1 MSLPLQKA
9 KYIARA
15 VGAPTFA
22 PASTGN
28 MQICV
33 PFEITQGEFAGE
45 TQSWLGTFTD
55 NTSERIIE
63 SLGHMGWQGEDLSDF
78 DGMTDEQA
86 MQALPNEV
94 ELVCDVEPA
103 RTHNGKQYE
112 ARLRINWVNRV
123 GGGRF
128 VFDEE
133 TRLTGQSLK
142 QFGAKMR
149 STVKSVRGAGG
160 SRRAT
165 PANGSHSS
173 SNQPH
178 PNAPGGRSDE
188 PPF

>member
-33 PFEITQGEFAGE
+33 PFEITQGDYTGE

-55 NTSERIIE
+55 NTSERIME
-63 SLGHMGWQGEDLSDF
+63 SLMHMGWQGDDLSEF
-78 DGMTDEQA
+78 DGIDDARA
-86 MQALPNEV
+86 MEMLPNEV

-103 RTHNGKQYE
+103 RTVGGRSYD
-112 ARLRINWVNRV
+112 ARLRINWVNRI

-133 TRLTGQSLK
+133 TRLSGQSLK

-149 STVKSVRGAGG
+149 STAKSVRGSSGG
-160 SRRAT
+160 RQAT
-165 PANGSHSS
+165 S
-173 SNQPH
+173 SNGTRSSAPH

-188 PPF
+188 PPPF